1 MKNINQILEAARRV
15 EAARQTLKNAEED
28 LAGLL
33 GEPRASKVARR
44 PIRGVGGPS
53 ISQRVLGIIVDSGRA
68 GVARRDILAVIGAK
82 HEAAVHS
89 ALKAHSHAGRID
101 NDGGQWVASA
111 SYVAGLQRPSTEA
124 QTRPMRMPPVNPY
137 LEGQS

>member
-1 MKNINQILEAARRV
+1 MTNINKVMEAARRV
-15 EAARQTLKNAEED
+15 EEARQSLKSAED
-28 LAGLL
+28 ALAGLIQA
-33 GEPRASKVARR
+33 GRPAQPARR
-44 PIRGVGGPS
+44 AVRGSSGPS
-53 ISQRVLGIIVDSGRA
+53 ISQRVLGIIVDSGRT

-111 SYVAGLQRPSTEA
+111 SYVAGLQGA
-124 QTRPMRMPPVNPY
+124 DTRPLRIPPPNPY
-137 LEGQS
+137 VEGYPVVK